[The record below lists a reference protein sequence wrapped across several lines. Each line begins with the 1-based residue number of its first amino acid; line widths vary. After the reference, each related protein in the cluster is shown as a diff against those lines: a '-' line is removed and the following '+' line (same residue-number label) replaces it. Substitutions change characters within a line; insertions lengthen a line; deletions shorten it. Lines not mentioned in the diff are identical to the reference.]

1 MARWF
6 ALLAAA
12 LLLVAAPALAA
23 PPAQGTDV
31 DPHAAPGAGES
42 HADVHPGPGPINWF
56 YGMIGEKEG
65 LKEGNLLFRPKG
77 MPAPFGAWVINTAI
91 LFFFVGKYAS
101 RPVSDALKKRKAS
114 IMHGI
119 DEAAQMKEDA
129 AARLAGYED
138 KLAHVDDEIER
149 VKREM
154 IRTGEVERERILA
167 EAREK
172 RTRVERD
179 AKILIEQELKE
190 ARELLLRETIAGAV
204 RSAAEALGKQVTDAD
219 HERLAQEYLAALD
232 RVDISAR
239 GGRA

>member
-1 MARWF
+1 MALRF
-6 ALLAAA
+6 AWLAVAI
-12 LLLVAAPALAA
+12 LLVAAPAVAA
-23 PPAQGTDV
+23 PPAQGTDI
-31 DPHAAPGAGES
+31 DPHARPAPGES
-42 HADVHPGPGPINWF
+42 HADVHHGPGKMNWF
-56 YGMIGEKEG
+56 YGLIGEKEG
-65 LKEGNLLFRPKG
+65 LTQGNLLFRPKG
-77 MPAPFGAWVINTAI
+77 TPPPFGAWLINTAI

-101 RPVSDALKKRKAS
+101 RPVSDALKKRKAG

-119 DEAAQMKEDA
+119 DEAAQMKDDA

-138 KLAHVDDEIER
+138 KLEHVDDEIER

-154 IRTGEVERERILA
+154 VASGHAERERILK

-172 RTRVERD
+172 RERVERD

-190 ARELLLRETIAGAV
+190 ARELLLRETVSTAV

-232 RVDISAR
+232 RVQIDAR